1 MRRFLERLLN
11 VLRVRRRKDDL
22 AREINAHLALMQEA
36 YEARGMAPDAARR
49 AARLALGGVEQTKEL
64 HREARS
70 FVWIEDVRQDVAH
83 GLRLLRRSPLFT
95 VTAATSLA
103 IGIGANTA
111 IFTVANSLLFRPPS
125 GIVDAHELID
135 IGTSRGDGGLNPIAY
150 PTYLEIAR
158 RSNFATLVSSHQ
170 DAGAGPGPASAASPA
185 ATRAPAR
192 GQETVDDDEHL
203 AAYNAYLAR
212 INKPQDR

>member
-36 YEARGMAPDAARR
+36 DEARGMPPDAARR

-158 RSNFATLVSSHQ
+158 RSTLLAGIFAQEMSPHLMSLVPS
-170 DAGAGPGPASAASPA
+170 
-185 ATRAPAR
+185 
-192 GQETVDDDEHL
+192 ETGV
-203 AAYNAYLAR
+203 AVR
-212 INKPQDR
+212 